1 MLPALSRPISF
12 LFEERNGSW
21 TPKKVDQR
29 KSPLDSSPKWGVQEQ
44 NQGRRYL
51 SGAWPG
57 CAAFLSSAMLY
68 F

>member
-29 KSPLDSSPKWGVQEQ
+29 KSPLDSSLKRGVQGQ
-44 NQGRRYL
+44 SRGRRYL
-51 SGAWPG
+51 SGAWLG
-57 CAAFLSSAMLY
+57 HTAFRSSAE
-68 F
+68 